1 MGERRDGASSRFRY
15 PIPPWLQQPTNWSD
29 LAEYIE
35 FTLSFLFPLSE
46 VSVAGHSDLL
56 VFLAA
61 KQILKLSIL
70 TFSQLGIIVNR
81 GILKEVQEYKVHL
94 AGNSKV

>member
-1 MGERRDGASSRFRY
+1 M
-15 PIPPWLQQPTNWSD
+15 
-29 LAEYIE
+29 
-35 FTLSFLFPLSE
+35 
-46 VSVAGHSDLL
+46 AGHSDLL

-94 AGNSKV
+94 AGNTKV

>member
-1 MGERRDGASSRFRY
+1 MALPVASVIPHLHGCNNPQTGQILLNSFYTDFR
-15 PIPPWLQQPTNWSD
+15 
-29 LAEYIE
+29 E
-35 FTLSFLFPLSE
+35 FTLSSLSPLSE
-46 VSVAGHSDLL
+46 VSVAGHFDLL

-81 GILKEVQEYKVHL
+81 GILKEVQEHKVHL